1 MKHSAEK
8 SKHVL
13 EMRKEFREQERVR
26 KKKVENPN
34 PQFSLITEKYIKSAS
49 LHAAEGQFAV
59 WDSEGGKWK

>member
-8 SKHVL
+8 SRHVQ

-26 KKKVENPN
+26 KKKVKIPN
-34 PQFSLITEKYIKSAS
+34 LQFSVITEKYIKNTS